1 MKRVLGWL
9 RAARAALDGPGEPRG
24 ELTHA
29 RGNRLH
35 VPTAGLWDRDVRGG
49 RARGTHRGL
58 GCRAGRARRGGQ
70 RALEPA
76 AARCARND
84 RAGRSRRLR
93 AHGTHARAARRRRRP
108 APARVRHLRRPGRRV
123 RALVRPQPLA
133 AARGDPAYRALRAD
147 AASGGCPHRA
157 LQRGR
162 ARDRDDRDGAPAAR
176 LLGRLPR
183 GEGACRAARSPEPA
197 HGPCRERARRARLRR
212 LRRHGRPVPALHVR
226 AALGRQGSRDD
237 DRRHARDRRAPSGD
251 GLRDRRA
258 HASRHRAGKES
269 DTG

>member
-1 MKRVLGWL
+1 MRVAIVSTYPP
-9 RAARAALDGPGEPRG
+9 RACGIGTFAADVRAGLIGVSGVARAELVAVVNEPSSPQR
-24 ELTHA
+24 H
-29 RGNRLH
+29 
-35 VPTAGLWDRDVRGG
+35 GLLATIAQAVRGDYV
-49 RARGTHRGL
+49 
-58 GCRAGRARRGGQ
+58 
-70 RALEPA
+70 P
-76 AARCARND
+76 
-84 RAGRSRRLR
+84 
-93 AHGTHARAARRRRRP
+93 HGTHARAARRRRRP

-123 RALVRPQPLA
+123 RALLRPQPLA

-183 GEGACRAARSPEPA
+183 GEGACRAARSAEPA

-226 AALGRQGSRDD
+226 ADLGRQGSRDD
-237 DRRHARDRRAPSGD
+237 DRRHARDRRAPSG
-251 GLRDRRA
+251 GG
-258 HASRHRAGKES
+258 S
-269 DTG
+269 T